1 MRNDSVHIKASHSL
15 QHDDDENN
23 TIKNHHH
30 SAMHPYL
37 SQVHGSHVY
46 LVAHENELCNVI
58 TGLHPNEFSVKPSQP
73 LPLGVVMKFGRPQET
88 YANISLWLNW
98 ADFVD
103 APSYKEASYWLH
115 LLHQGSLTMATTK
128 SMLASK
134 EEYNPSTTFTFKS
147 ASHSSIN
154 MVHMSSIP
162 NRLGPLNASL
172 AKSSSSSSI
181 RTTKSKR
188 MGTRSNNNNK
198 KQSALSLRPAIEN
211 FLDGP
216 ALSLK
221 DDRTYKQECRDLLRK
236 LSTIDTVF

>member
-1 MRNDSVHIKASHSL
+1 MRNDSVHIKASHFV

-23 TIKNHHH
+23 MIKNHHH
-30 SAMHPYL
+30 SVMHRDL

-58 TGLHPNEFSVKPSQP
+58 TGLHPSDFSVKPSQR

-88 YANISLWLNW
+88 YANISHWLNW

-115 LLHQGSLTMATTK
+115 LLHEGGLTIPTAK

-134 EEYNPSTTFTFKS
+134 DEYHPSTTFTFKS

-154 MVHMSSIP
+154 MVPVSGIP

-172 AKSSSSSSI
+172 AKSLSSSSI
-181 RTTKSKR
+181 PTTKSKSVS
-188 MGTRSNNNNK
+188 TRSNNKNK
-198 KQSALSLRPAIEN
+198 KKSALSLRPTIEN

-221 DDRTYKQECRDLLRK
+221 DDRKYKQECRDLLRK

>member
-1 MRNDSVHIKASHSL
+1 MRNDSVHIKASHSV

-23 TIKNHHH
+23 MIKNHHH
-30 SAMHPYL
+30 SAMHRDF

-58 TGLHPNEFSVKPSQP
+58 TGLPPSEFSVKPSQP
-73 LPLGVVMKFGRPQET
+73 VPLGVVMKFGRPQET
-88 YANISLWLNW
+88 YANISHWLNW

-115 LLHQGSLTMATTK
+115 LLDQASLTMPTAK

-134 EEYNPSTTFTFKS
+134 DQYNPSITFPFKS

-154 MVHMSSIP
+154 MVPMSDIP
-162 NRLGPLNASL
+162 NRLGPLSASL
-172 AKSSSSSSI
+172 AKSSSSSLT
-181 RTTKSKR
+181 RTTKSKC
-188 MGTRSNNNNK
+188 MSTRSNNNNK